1 LESIGFTNRIKN
13 NKLILL
19 SNQKIM
25 SIAQEIQRIQQ
36 ELAPSSA
43 RLVVVTKTRSIAE
56 LQETLDAGVID
67 FGENRVQE
75 MVEKQALLP
84 ANIQWHQIGHLQT
97 NKVKYIA
104 PFVHL
109 IHSIDSMKLLVEVNQ
124 QALKNQRIIPC
135 LLQIYIAQEESKFGL
150 NQDELLQLLHD
161 PIFATLKHIR
171 IVGLMGMASF
181 TENVGQVK
189 KEFESLKTLFEFL
202 KSNQIGESTGLVRWE
217 EISMGMSG
225 DYLVAAELG
234 STLVRVGSAIFGPR
248 G

>member
-1 LESIGFTNRIKN
+1 
-13 NKLILL
+13 
-19 SNQKIM
+19 M

-36 ELAPSSA
+36 ELAPTSA